1 MGTLF
6 IKVIE
11 ISVAASFLMLAVIL
25 LRIPLKKAPKWFMGV
40 LWAIVALRLI
50 FPFQFEASIGFI
62 PNIGDR
68 LENFFY
74 GNNESDSIT
83 YTYVTDHGYEMGDN
97 EIVTHD
103 YTPNES
109 VITEP
114 DSEGIIDY
122 LPNEQIIIEPIQ
134 GQSSDLTMQRRDFF
148 IRLQM
153 IWLFGIL
160 VILAYA
166 VFSYISIRKKTR
178 ESIKLDNESNVFV
191 SDEIDTPFILGVFK
205 PVIYLPSGLDD
216 ETIRNVLAHEKAH
229 IKRLDYLRKQ
239 FGFLI
244 LALHWFNPLVWVSYA
259 LFCRDIELACDEK
272 VISHM
277 SLDEKKSYANS
288 LLLCSTHKRLVL
300 AYPLAFGEVGV
311 GTRVKQIFNYRKP
324 TFWLIVMLAIVCA
337 GLSTSFFTSA
347 SKEKSVSDASSG
359 TDVNSDTDASIVM
372 TKDRFIDK
380 WCEDFKDRNA
390 LGIINASTDEVQR
403 TLTEEGLL
411 DTDGD
416 NATFGWS
423 SPWPGLNPDAN
434 RSCAYTY
441 TDDDR
446 NEVEIFFCAID
457 SEPHVYLWKEYIT
470 VGKDENGDYKVVSEE
485 FIRYEEIETSEDYE
499 NAWDASGMLMDALDY
514 TQNGLGEYLNRNAKD
529 NTGASYKKLF
539 DPITAARYLLNLS
552 EDEDKTTLS
561 IDDSSDMGCVVSVK
575 FSDSNIYTN
584 VVMVQPWGSDG
595 IYIPV
600 EYQPDETIIGVFE
613 SDEHEYI
620 TGDGGF
626 GELPNAKGNE
636 AKWIDLKYAS
646 VSDYFEDVHEHV
658 SMEDGYTLSA
668 DLDIDGHWDHI
679 VSEDLGYNG
688 GDGGYLPHVYR
699 GDKEVP
705 LPIDAES
712 LPYAILWGED
722 KVEIFQDDVC
732 IATLSWDEIK
742 QIYLNKGF
750 TEAEYEDLKSN
761 LAKDAWIKG
770 DSASG
775 FVVKGYGGKRELVI
789 KFYMQGMGGHVD
801 ALGYCLMHLTLNSD
815 DTWNQERS
823 EFVLDR

>member
-68 LENFFY
+68 LETFFY

-83 YTYVTDHGYEMGDN
+83 YTYFTDHDYEMGTN
-97 EIVTHD
+97 EIVTHE

-114 DSEGIIDY
+114 DSEGIDY

-134 GQSSDLTMQRRDFF
+134 GQNSDLTMQRRDFF

-178 ESIKLDNESNVFV
+178 ESIKLDNENNVFV
-191 SDEIDTPFILGVFK
+191 CDEIETPFILGVFK
-205 PVIYLPSGLDD
+205 PVIYIPSGLDD

-244 LALHWFNPLVWVSYA
+244 LALHWFNPLVWISYA

-272 VISHM
+272 VISRM

-347 SKEKSVSDASSG
+347 SKEKDVSDASS
-359 TDVNSDTDASIVM
+359 STDASIVM

-380 WCEDFKDRNA
+380 WCEDFRDRNV

-485 FIRYEEIETSEDYE
+485 FIRYEELETSEDYE

-529 NTGASYKKLF
+529 NTGANYKKLF

-552 EDEDKTTLS
+552 EDEAKVTLS
-561 IDDSSDMGCVVSVK
+561 IDDSSEIGCVVAVK
-575 FSDSNIYTN
+575 FNDSNFYTN
-584 VVMVQPWGSDG
+584 VVVVQPWGTDG

-600 EYQPDETIIGVFE
+600 EYQPDESIIGVFE

-626 GELPNAKGNE
+626 GELPNAKGDE

-646 VSDYFEDVHEHV
+646 VSDYFENVHEHV
-658 SMEDGYTLSA
+658 SMEDGYELGV

-679 VSEDLGYNG
+679 VTEDLGYNG

-699 GDKEVP
+699 GNEEIP

-722 KVEIFQDDVC
+722 KVELFQDDVC
-732 IATLSWDEIK
+732 IAELSWDEIK

-750 TEAEYEDLKSN
+750 TEAEYENLKSN

-775 FVVKGYGGKRELVI
+775 FVVKGYGGKRELII
-789 KFYMQGMGGHVD
+789 KFYMQGMGGHAD
-801 ALGYCLMHLTLNSD
+801 TLGYYLMHLTLNSD

-823 EFVLDR
+823 EFVLDM

>member
-40 LWAIVALRLI
+40 LWVIVALRLI

-68 LENFFY
+68 LETFFY

-83 YTYVTDHGYEMGDN
+83 YTYFTDHDYEMGTN
-97 EIVTHD
+97 EIVTHE
-103 YTPNES
+103 YTPNAS
-109 VITEP
+109 DITEP
-114 DSEGIIDY
+114 DSEGIDY
-122 LPNEQIIIEPIQ
+122 LPNEQIVIEPIQ
-134 GQSSDLTMQRRDFF
+134 GQNSDLTMQRRDFF

-178 ESIKLDNESNVFV
+178 ESIKLDNENNVFV
-191 SDEIDTPFILGVFK
+191 CDEIDTPFILGVLK
-205 PVIYLPSGLDD
+205 PVIYIPSGLDN

-229 IKRLDYLRKQ
+229 IKRLDYIRKQ

-244 LALHWFNPLVWVSYA
+244 LAVHWFNPLVWVSYA

-272 VISHM
+272 VISRM

-324 TFWLIVMLAIVCA
+324 TFWLVVMLAIVCA

-347 SKEKSVSDASSG
+347 SKEKDVSDASS
-359 TDVNSDTDASIVM
+359 STDASIEM

-380 WCEDFKDRNA
+380 WCEDFRDRNV

-423 SPWPGLNPDAN
+423 SPWPGLNPDVN

-446 NEVEIFFCAID
+446 NEAEIFFCAID

-470 VGKDENGDYKVVSEE
+470 IGKDDNGDYKVVSEE
-485 FIRYEEIETSEDYE
+485 FIRYESIENADDYD
-499 NAWDASGMLMDALDY
+499 NAWDASSMLADALDY

-529 NTGASYKKLF
+529 NTGTNYKKLF
-539 DPITAARYLLNLS
+539 DPVTAVRYLLNLS
-552 EDEDKTTLS
+552 EDEAKVTLLLAES
-561 IDDSSDMGCVVSVK
+561 PGYDQYVLIN
-575 FSDSNIYTN
+575 FSDVDYDIS
-584 VVMVQPWGSDG
+584 VGVVQPWGKDG
-595 IYIPV
+595 IYVPV
-600 EYQPDETIIGVFE
+600 RFLQPDETITGVFE
-613 SDEHEYI
+613 EDEHEYI
-620 TGDGGF
+620 TEDDGF
-626 GELPNAKGNE
+626 GGLPNATGNE
-636 AKWIDLKYAS
+636 AKWIDLKYSS
-646 VSDYFEDVHEHV
+646 VSDYFEDVHEHA
-658 SMEDGYTLSA
+658 SMKDGYKLSA
-668 DLDIDGHWDHI
+668 DLDIDGHYEQI
-679 VSEDLGYNG
+679 VSEDLRYNG

-699 GDKEVP
+699 GDKEIP
-705 LPIDAES
+705 LPIDTDS

-722 KVEIFQDDVC
+722 EVEIFHEDVC
-732 IATLSWDEIK
+732 IGALSWDEIR

-750 TEAEYEDLKSN
+750 TDAEYVDLKSN

-775 FVVKGYGGKRELVI
+775 FVVKGYGGKRELII
-789 KFYMQGMGGHVD
+789 KFYMQGMGGHAD
-801 ALGYCLMHLTLNSD
+801 TLGYCLMHLTLNSD

-823 EFVLDR
+823 EFVLDM

>member
-11 ISVAASFLMLAVIL
+11 ISVAASFLMLAVII
-25 LRIPLKKAPKWFMGV
+25 LRMPLKKAPKWFKGV
-40 LWAIVALRLI
+40 LWAIVVLRLI
-50 FPFQFEASIGFI
+50 FPFQIESSVGLLPDFGNGIKGY
-62 PNIGDR
+62 
-68 LENFFY
+68 FY
-74 GNNESDSIT
+74 GKYESESIT
-83 YTYVTDHGYEMGDN
+83 YIIDDDPEMRTN
-97 EIVTHD
+97 EIVIHE
-103 YTPNES
+103 YTPK
-109 VITEP
+109 VFDATKP
-114 DSEGIIDY
+114 DSEEIDY
-122 LPNEQIIIEPIQ
+122 LPNEEIITEEDPSIRLDNVM
-134 GQSSDLTMQRRDFF
+134 GHMYLF

-178 ESIKLDNESNVFV
+178 ESIRLDNENNVFV
-191 SDEIDTPFILGVFK
+191 CDEIDTPFILGVLK
-205 PVIYLPSGLDD
+205 PVIYIPSGLDD

-244 LALHWFNPLVWVSYA
+244 LAVHWFNPLVWVSYA
-259 LFCRDIELACDEK
+259 LFCKDIELACDEK

-324 TFWLIVMLAIVCA
+324 TFWLVVMLAIVCA

-347 SKEKSVSDASSG
+347 SKEKDVSDASS
-359 TDVNSDTDASIVM
+359 STDASIVM

-380 WCEDFKDRNA
+380 WCEDFRDRNV

-423 SPWPGLNPDAN
+423 SPWPGLNPDVN

-470 VGKDENGDYKVVSEE
+470 IGKDDNGDYKVVSEE
-485 FIRYEEIETSEDYE
+485 FIRYESIENADDYD
-499 NAWDASGMLMDALDY
+499 NAWDASSMLADALDY

-529 NTGASYKKLF
+529 NTGANYKKLF

-552 EDEDKTTLS
+552 EDEAKVTLS
-561 IDDSSDMGCVVSVK
+561 IDDSSEIGCVVAVK
-575 FSDSNIYTN
+575 FNDSNFYTN
-584 VVMVQPWGSDG
+584 VVVVQPWGTDG

-600 EYQPDETIIGVFE
+600 EYQPDESIIGVFE

-626 GELPNAKGNE
+626 GELPNAKGDE

-646 VSDYFEDVHEHV
+646 VSDYFENVHEHV
-658 SMEDGYTLSA
+658 SMEDGYELGV

-679 VSEDLGYNG
+679 VTEDLGYNG

-699 GDKEVP
+699 GNEEIP

-722 KVEIFQDDVC
+722 KVEVFQDDVC
-732 IATLSWDEIK
+732 IAELSWDEIK

-750 TEAEYEDLKSN
+750 TEAEYENLKSN

-775 FVVKGYGGKRELVI
+775 FVVKGYGGKRELII
-789 KFYMQGMGGHVD
+789 KFYMQGMGGHAD
-801 ALGYCLMHLTLNSD
+801 TLGYCLMHLTLNSD
-815 DTWNQERS
+815 YTWNQERS
-823 EFVLDR
+823 EFVLDM

>member
-68 LENFFY
+68 LETFFY

-83 YTYVTDHGYEMGDN
+83 YTYFTDHDYEMGTN
-97 EIVTHD
+97 EIVTHE
-103 YTPNES
+103 YTPNAS
-109 VITEP
+109 DIIEP
-114 DSEGIIDY
+114 DSEGIDY
-122 LPNEQIIIEPIQ
+122 LPNEQIVIEPIQ
-134 GQSSDLTMQRRDFF
+134 GQNSDLTMQRRDFF

-178 ESIKLDNESNVFV
+178 ESIKLDNENNVFV
-191 SDEIDTPFILGVFK
+191 CDEIDTPFILGVLK
-205 PVIYLPSGLDD
+205 PVIYIPSGLDD

-229 IKRLDYLRKQ
+229 IKRLDYIRKQ

-244 LALHWFNPLVWVSYA
+244 LAVHWFNPLVWVSYA

-324 TFWLIVMLAIVCA
+324 TFWLIVMLAIICA

-347 SKEKSVSDASSG
+347 SKEKDMIDASSG
-359 TDVNSDTDASIVM
+359 TDASIVM
-372 TKDRFIDK
+372 TKDRLIEK
-380 WCEDFKDRNA
+380 WCEDFRDRNV
-390 LGIINASTDEVQR
+390 LGIINASTEEVQR

-416 NATFGWS
+416 NATFGWT

-446 NEVEIFFCAID
+446 NEAEIVYCAID

-470 VGKDENGDYKVVSEE
+470 VGKDDNGEK
-485 FIRYEEIETSEDYE
+485 
-499 NAWDASGMLMDALDY
+499 
-514 TQNGLGEYLNRNAKD
+514 
-529 NTGASYKKLF
+529 
-539 DPITAARYLLNLS
+539 
-552 EDEDKTTLS
+552 
-561 IDDSSDMGCVVSVK
+561 
-575 FSDSNIYTN
+575 
-584 VVMVQPWGSDG
+584 
-595 IYIPV
+595 
-600 EYQPDETIIGVFE
+600 
-613 SDEHEYI
+613 
-620 TGDGGF
+620 
-626 GELPNAKGNE
+626 
-636 AKWIDLKYAS
+636 
-646 VSDYFEDVHEHV
+646 
-658 SMEDGYTLSA
+658 
-668 DLDIDGHWDHI
+668 
-679 VSEDLGYNG
+679 
-688 GDGGYLPHVYR
+688 
-699 GDKEVP
+699 
-705 LPIDAES
+705 S
-712 LPYAILWGED
+712 L
-722 KVEIFQDDVC
+722 
-732 IATLSWDEIK
+732 
-742 QIYLNKGF
+742 
-750 TEAEYEDLKSN
+750 
-761 LAKDAWIKG
+761 
-770 DSASG
+770 
-775 FVVKGYGGKRELVI
+775 
-789 KFYMQGMGGHVD
+789 
-801 ALGYCLMHLTLNSD
+801 
-815 DTWNQERS
+815 
-823 EFVLDR
+823 